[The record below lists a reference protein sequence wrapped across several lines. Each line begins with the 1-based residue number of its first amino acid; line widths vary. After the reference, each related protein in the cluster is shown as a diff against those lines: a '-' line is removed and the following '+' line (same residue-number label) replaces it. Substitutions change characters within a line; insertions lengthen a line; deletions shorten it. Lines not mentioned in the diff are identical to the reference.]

1 MSGVM
6 EPALLTTEYMVKNF
20 IFIPALLICSQS
32 VFSQRIL
39 KGRVMSEETKKPI
52 PSVSVFLDNT
62 SIGAVTNEQGLF
74 TLNPVPA
81 EKFRLVATSV
91 GYETF
96 DSLVN
101 PRLLPKEFIIL
112 LKTKPEELQAFEVVP
127 PDPDGWKKWGKV
139 FTDIFIGTTPRS
151 HDCKL
156 VNPEVI
162 KFRLHADNTLTAYS
176 KEPLEIMNYDL
187 GYEIKYRLEEFDY
200 NFNTRLVNYSGYAFF
215 KDLALS
221 HPKRARKYEEERLE
235 TYTGSL
241 LHFMR
246 AFYLNKL
253 DDEGFEMR
261 SLGNISNPEKDR
273 AKKMFSLHKD
283 SVILDTTSNAVYI
296 PQPAIGSSTPPY
308 IETSTVM
315 TVDSTDYFR
324 KMLLQPDSVIS
335 HQPVSGDSIGFAAD
349 SLIAGLYFP
358 DSLEVSYKLKGIPN
372 GYRALSKEHKQET
385 HPVSQFV
392 FVHKRPVYVLSNGYH
407 YNPYDLK
414 VTGYWAWWENIST
427 LLPFDYLPAKR

>member
-1 MSGVM
+1 M
-6 EPALLTTEYMVKNF
+6 EPALLTTEYMVKNL
-20 IFIPALLICSQS
+20 IFISALLICSQS
-32 VFSQRIL
+32 IFSQRIV
-39 KGRVMSEETKKPI
+39 KGRVISEETKKPL

-74 TLNPVPA
+74 TLNQVPSG
-81 EKFRLVATSV
+81 KFRLVATSV
-91 GYETF
+91 GYETY
-96 DSLVN
+96 DSLMD
-101 PRLLPKEFIIL
+101 PHSPLRDLIIV

-151 HDCKL
+151 NDCKL

-162 KFRLHADNTLTAYS
+162 KFRLSADNTLTAYS
-176 KEPLEIMNYDL
+176 KEPLQIMNYDL
-187 GYEIKYRLEEFDY
+187 GYEIKYKLEEFDY

-221 HPKRARKYEEERLE
+221 HPKKARKYEEERLE

-246 AFYLNKL
+246 AFYRNKL

-283 SVILDTTSNAVYI
+283 SVIIDTTSNAILYSY
-296 PQPAIGSSTPPY
+296 PRPS
-308 IETSTVM
+308 
-315 TVDSTDYFR
+315 D
-324 KMLLQPDSVIS
+324 
-335 HQPVSGDSIGFAAD
+335 HQHH
-349 SLIAGLYFP
+349 LILRRVR
-358 DSLEVSYKLKGIPN
+358 S
-372 GYRALSKEHKQET
+372 
-385 HPVSQFV
+385 
-392 FVHKRPVYVLSNGYH
+392 
-407 YNPYDLK
+407 
-414 VTGYWAWWENIST
+414 
-427 LLPFDYLPAKR
+427 